1 MLELVFVLKTRH
13 ILIMSMMK
21 RRFRGFFPVIVDVE
35 TGGFNSQTDA
45 LLEVAAVTLRFDD
58 RGNLHP
64 DAEYHF
70 NIEPFEGANIETAA
84 LEFTGIDPSNP
95 LRFAVDESA
104 GLKEL
109 FAAIRSAQ
117 KEAECQRS
125 VLVGHNA
132 AFDISFIQSAAVR
145 INAKRNPFHPFTC
158 FDTATLS
165 GLALGQT
172 VLAKSCEV
180 AKIKFD
186 SKEAH
191 SALYDAKKT
200 AELFCYI
207 VNRWKKLGGWP
218 LGD

>member
-1 MLELVFVLKTRH
+1 
-13 ILIMSMMK
+13 MK

-35 TGGFNSQTDA
+35 TGGFNAKTDA
-45 LLEVAAVTLRFDD
+45 LLEIAAVTVKFDEQ
-58 RGNLHP
+58 GVLHP
-64 DAEYHF
+64 DAEYHY
-70 NIEPFEGANIETAA
+70 NVEPFEGANIETAA

-95 LRFAVDESA
+95 LRFAVSESTA
-104 GLKEL
+104 LKEI
-109 FAAIRSAQ
+109 FSAIRSAQ
-117 KEAECQRS
+117 KEADCQRS

-132 AFDISFIQSAAVR
+132 AFDIGFVQAAAQR
-145 INAKRNPFHPFTC
+145 IDAKRNPFHPFTN

-172 VLAKSCEV
+172 VLAKACEL
-180 AKIKFD
+180 AKIDFNT
-186 SKEAH
+186 KEAH

-200 AELFCYI
+200 AELFCFI

>member
-1 MLELVFVLKTRH
+1 
-13 ILIMSMMK
+13 MK

-35 TGGFNSQTDA
+35 TGGFNPETDA
-45 LLEVAAVTLRFDD
+45 LLEVAAVTLKFDD
-58 RGNLHP
+58 QGNLHP
-64 DAEYHF
+64 DAEFHY
-70 NIEPFEGANIETAA
+70 NVDPFEGANMEAAA
-84 LEFTGIDPSNP
+84 LEFTGIDPGNP
-95 LRFAVDESA
+95 LRYAVDESTA
-104 GLKEL
+104 LKEL
-109 FAAIRSAQ
+109 FAAIRTVQ

-132 AFDISFIQSAAVR
+132 AFDISFIQAAAER

-172 VLAKSCEV
+172 VLAKSCEL

>member
-1 MLELVFVLKTRH
+1 
-13 ILIMSMMK
+13 MSMMK

-35 TGGFNSQTDA
+35 TGGFNPNTDA
-45 LLEVAAVTLRFDD
+45 LLEVAAVTLKFDD
-58 RGNLHP
+58 QGNLHP
-64 DAEYHF
+64 DAEFHY
-70 NIEPFEGANIETAA
+70 NVDPFEGANIETAA
-84 LEFTGIDPSNP
+84 LEFTGIDPGNP
-95 LRFAVDESA
+95 LRFAVDEPTA
-104 GLKEL
+104 LREL
-109 FAAIRSAQ
+109 FSAIRTAQ
-117 KEAECQRS
+117 KDAECQRS

-132 AFDISFIQSAAVR
+132 AFDISFIQAAATR

-172 VLAKSCEV
+172 VLAKSCES

>member
-1 MLELVFVLKTRH
+1 
-13 ILIMSMMK
+13 MK

-35 TGGFNSQTDA
+35 TGGFNPKTDA
-45 LLEVAAVTLRFDD
+45 LLEVAAVTLRFDGQ
-58 RGNLHP
+58 GNLHP
-64 DAEYHF
+64 DAEFHF
-70 NIEPFEGANIETAA
+70 NIEPFEGANIEPAA
-84 LEFTGIDPSNP
+84 LEFTGIDPTNP
-95 LRFAVDESA
+95 LRFAVAESI

-109 FAAIRSAQ
+109 FSGIRSAQ
-117 KEAECQRS
+117 KEVECQRS

-132 AFDISFIQSAAVR
+132 AFDISFVQAAAER

-172 VLAKSCEV
+172 VLAKSCEL

-186 SKEAH
+186 SQEAH

>member
-1 MLELVFVLKTRH
+1 
-13 ILIMSMMK
+13 MK

-35 TGGFNSQTDA
+35 TGGFNPQTDA
-45 LLEVAAVTLRFDD
+45 LLEVAAVTLKFDEQ
-58 RGNLHP
+58 GNLHP
-64 DAEYHF
+64 DTEFHF
-70 NIEPFEGANIETAA
+70 NIDPFEGANIEPAA
-84 LEFTGIDPSNP
+84 LEFTGIDPANP
-95 LRFAVDESA
+95 LRFAVPEST

-109 FAAIRSAQ
+109 FTAIRSAQ
-117 KEAECQRS
+117 KEVECQRS

-132 AFDISFIQSAAVR
+132 AFDISFIQAAAKR

-172 VLAKSCEV
+172 VLAKACEM
-180 AKIKFD
+180 ANIKFD
-186 SKEAH
+186 GKEAH

-200 AELFCYI
+200 AELFCFI